1 MKKLDR
7 RRFGF
12 VDNNRR
18 RMIDSSS
25 LLKLTGSLICVCG
38 GNHGSWFVD
47 LRVRFDCLPNFS
59 SVQDIEK
66 NNDR

>member
-1 MKKLDR
+1 MVR
-7 RRFGF
+7 
-12 VDNNRR
+12 
-18 RMIDSSS
+18 
-25 LLKLTGSLICVCG
+25 GSLICVCG

-47 LRVRFDCLPNFS
+47 LRVVWFLPNFS